1 MAGGVLLSASSFDTI
16 RRQIRSTTIAPSV
29 QLTNQHTTGTTS
41 HLVVCDNVQYYY
53 CMKTITINVSEPVY
67 EEFREYSRRTDRS
80 ISEIIRQAME
90 EFSNQRV
97 RRAGSMKDIP
107 PLSVGAMIRD
117 IGPSDDT
124 LSEMLDDLRD

>member
-1 MAGGVLLSASSFDTI
+1 M
-16 RRQIRSTTIAPSV
+16 
-29 QLTNQHTTGTTS
+29 
-41 HLVVCDNVQYYY
+41 VCDNVQYYY

-97 RRAGSMKDIP
+97 RGAGSMKDIP

-117 IGPSDDT
+117 IGPTDDT